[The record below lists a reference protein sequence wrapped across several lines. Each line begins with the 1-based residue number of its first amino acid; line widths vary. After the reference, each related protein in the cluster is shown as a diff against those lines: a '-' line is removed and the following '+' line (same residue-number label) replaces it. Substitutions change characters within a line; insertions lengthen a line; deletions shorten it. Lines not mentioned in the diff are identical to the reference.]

1 MLTKENLK
9 NQENMS
15 IDYVH
20 KKAIRISRK
29 AKLLSFISK
38 NHWAST
44 RNLFRLLGL
53 NDYSYTLK
61 LANELVE
68 SGKLVITKVV
78 ANGKQNNVYTLTEWG
93 AFVIG
98 VDYKRYQVRFSYQSF
113 IHNETVQSLQ
123 IIAIKKGFEWINERS
138 IIATKSYK
146 SLPDGLLVGV
156 PNSHLISIEYQ
167 RNRLNLQTLKS
178 KIAKCLADIINKKFR
193 SVLYVCSDNVNAE
206 LMQRAFDSIKFIKT
220 KTDADIEF
228 NDSYRA
234 KFKFIN
240 LHEFGDYIA
249 TLPTKQEV

>member
-1 MLTKENLK
+1 MSNVSRGFTSSQCITPAQKKLIRLT
-9 NQENMS
+9 
-15 IDYVH
+15 
-20 KKAIRISRK
+20 RK
-29 AKLLSFISK
+29 SKILTFIANNS
-38 NHWAST
+38 WAST
-44 RNLFRLLGL
+44 RNLFRLLDV

-68 SGKLVITKVV
+68 DGKLFITKVV
-78 ANGKQNNVYTLTEWG
+78 ANGKQNNIYTITEWG

-98 VDYKRYQVRFSYQSF
+98 ADYKRYQVRFSYQSF

-123 IIAIKKGFEWINERS
+123 IVAIKKGFEWINERS

-146 SLPDGLLVGV
+146 SLPDGLLVVV
-156 PNSHLISIEYQ
+156 PNSHVISIEYQ

-178 KIAKCLADIINKKFR
+178 KIAKCLADIINKKFK
-193 SVLYVCSDNVNAE
+193 SVLYVCSDNLNAE

-228 NDSYRA
+228 NDGYRA
-234 KFKFIN
+234 KFKCIN

-249 TLPTKQEV
+249 TLQTKQEV

>member
-1 MLTKENLK
+1 MSDVSRSFTSSQCVTPAQKKMIRLT
-9 NQENMS
+9 
-15 IDYVH
+15 
-20 KKAIRISRK
+20 RK
-29 AKLLSFISK
+29 SKILTFIA
-38 NHWAST
+38 NNNWAST
-44 RNLFRLLGL
+44 RNLFKLLDV

-68 SGKLVITKVV
+68 DGKLVITKVV

-98 VDYKRYQVRFSYQSF
+98 AEYKRYQVRFSYQNF
-113 IHNETVQSLQ
+113 IHNETVQYLQ
-123 IIAIKKGFEWINERS
+123 IIAIKKGFEWINEQS

-146 SLPDGLLVGV
+146 SLPDGLLVVV
-156 PNSHLISIEYQ
+156 PNKHLISIEYQ
-167 RNRLNLQTLKS
+167 RNRLNLQTFKS

-193 SVLYVCSDNVNAE
+193 SVLYVCSDNINAE

-228 NDSYRA
+228 SDGYRA
-234 KFKFIN
+234 KFKGIN

>member
-1 MLTKENLK
+1 MISNTKNPKFGDVHDPKRKSILRLERKSKML
-9 NQENMS
+9 
-15 IDYVH
+15 D
-20 KKAIRISRK
+20 
-29 AKLLSFISK
+29 FIAH

-44 RNLFRLLGL
+44 RNLFKLLGI

-68 SGKLVITKVV
+68 DGKLVITKVV
-78 ANGKQNNVYTLTEWG
+78 ANGKQNNVYTITEWG

-98 VDYKRYQVRFSYQSF
+98 NEYKRYQVRFSYQSF

-123 IIAIKKGFEWINERS
+123 IIAIKKGLDWINERS

-146 SLPDGLLVGV
+146 SLPDGLLVVV
-156 PNSHLISIEYQ
+156 PNSHVISIEYQ

-178 KIAKCLADIINKKFR
+178 KIAKCLADIINKKFK
-193 SVLYVCSDNVNAE
+193 SVLYVCSDNLNAE

-228 NDSYRA
+228 NDGYRA
-234 KFKFIN
+234 KFKCIN

-249 TLPTKQEV
+249 TLQTKQEV